1 MQGTT
6 STLEQWK
13 PHSSR
18 LSNCYLLVHHPPSPL
33 DLVIYGV
40 GYHHAGL
47 DMADR
52 KTVEAVFINGELP
65 VLCELALHSAAVG
78 HSCHALC
85 LTQHVMVHLLSSA
98 KNLLCTFEHP

>member
-1 MQGTT
+1 MET
-6 STLEQWK
+6 SFFQTIQLLLW
-13 PHSSR
+13 SSIT
-18 LSNCYLLVHHPPSPL
+18 PSPL

-52 KTVEAVFINGELP
+52 KIVEAVFINGELP

-78 HSCHALC
+78 HNCRALC
-85 LTQHVMVHLLSSA
+85 LTQHVMVHLFSSA
-98 KNLLCTFEHP
+98 TICCVLVSTLDLLG

>member
-1 MQGTT
+1 MGTSFLQT
-6 STLEQWK
+6 IQLLPW
-13 PHSSR
+13 SSI
-18 LSNCYLLVHHPPSPL
+18 LPSPL

-65 VLCELALHSAAVG
+65 VLCELALHTVQLWATA
-78 HSCHALC
+78 ALC
-85 LTQHVMVHLLSSA
+85 SLSDTQHVMVHLLSGA
-98 KNLLCTFEHP
+98 TICCVLLSTLDLLG